1 MLRYGDKLVG
11 KHCRRLGMRSGD
23 YAKQYIKISHGRTDK
38 AIFALEYLIDRCV
51 VALVFA
57 KRDQHAVSDRR
68 LYILVAEK
76 TARTA
81 KDILS
86 VDVGG
91 VKSAADRYKFSL
103 KSTVN
108 DRFPPITDY
117 LPNYFITKKS
127 KLQE

>member
-11 KHCRRLGMRSGD
+11 KHGRRLGACGSD
-23 YAKQYIKISHGRTDK
+23 NAKKYIEIGHGRTDK
-38 AIFALEYLIDRCV
+38 AVFALEYLIDRCI

-57 KRDQHAVSDRR
+57 ERDDHVISDRR
-68 LYILVAEK
+68 LYILVAEQS
-76 TARTA
+76 ASAA
-81 KDILS
+81 KYVFS

-127 KLQE
+127 KPQE